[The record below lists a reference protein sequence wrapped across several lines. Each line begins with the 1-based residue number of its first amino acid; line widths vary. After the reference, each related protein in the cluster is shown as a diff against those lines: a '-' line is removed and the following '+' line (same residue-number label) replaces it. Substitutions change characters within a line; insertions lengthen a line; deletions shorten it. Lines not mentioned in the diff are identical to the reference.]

1 MGMIKPAV
9 LGKLRVGIIDVF
21 GKKKGIPI
29 NGIAKDFTHGEMT
42 SGVLTALVKDLDV
55 TISKIPVK
63 PRNGSSNMSFDFKSL
78 LKQLKKINKNG
89 KDYDYINISTS
100 SVIPYEVVGLEQGGK
115 ELANPTVLQRIR
127 DMILKNPR
135 QLELSGQIPHIIEE
149 LERINQS
156 GTKIFISACNKP
168 RGFNAFSLAKGVHTI
183 GGCNGITK
191 EPISRFSSN
200 PLVESYENL
209 PVYITK
215 QRAITHE
222 TEKTALSLNG
232 IIPIQSE
239 LSKLSRWE
247 LAKKVAT
254 KDDYLMLKEYVENLY
269 ATGKF
274 KFDIDFLRFKLVSSV
289 DKNLRNKIFDINKFM
304 EIFQDKFDKEVLQYT
319 FPQGTHCD
327 LMFRQFFDMT
337 SKSKHVISMRKTTKI
352 PNTVSGTSFAAP
364 QGLNHAIREELSSY
378 NFSRFG

>member
-1 MGMIKPAV
+1 M
-9 LGKLRVGIIDVF
+9 
-21 GKKKGIPI
+21 
-29 NGIAKDFTHGEMT
+29 
-42 SGVLTALVKDLDV
+42 
-55 TISKIPVK
+55 
-63 PRNGSSNMSFDFKSL
+63 
-78 LKQLKKINKNG
+78 
-89 KDYDYINISTS
+89 
-100 SVIPYEVVGLEQGGK
+100 
-115 ELANPTVLQRIR
+115 
-127 DMILKNPR
+127 
-135 QLELSGQIPHIIEE
+135 
-149 LERINQS
+149 
-156 GTKIFISACNKP
+156 
-168 RGFNAFSLAKGVHTI
+168 HTI

-269 ATGKF
+269 ATGTF